1 MIQTFINSLRAFWYF
16 SRWLL
21 LALLAGCGGS
31 ESSSVA
37 PAKAT
42 RTNNCSDKVLVAVAS
57 NFLATLSELKNQFE
71 GSVLTDTG
79 ACYQVELVAGSSGKL
94 YAQIIA
100 GAPFDVFLSADEE
113 RPRLLAD
120 SGLAYEP
127 FTYAYGKL
135 VLWTNSRPKVL
146 HESNSEA
153 EQIQRLVHELQNQTT
168 RKVAIANPRLAPYGR
183 ATIEVL
189 TALGLS
195 TELES
200 KLVFGENVGQA
211 HAMVVTG
218 NADLGFTAASYLPNT
233 PGDTVVTWSVPGN
246 LHAPVVQQAVL
257 LKRADSNPGA
267 AAFVDFLASNAARE
281 TIRGAGYGKY

>member
-1 MIQTFINSLRAFWYF
+1 MKRPRATLFF
-16 SRWLL
+16 CCWLL
-21 LALLAGCGGS
+21 LALLGGCGGS
-31 ESSSVA
+31 ESSSAV
-37 PAKAT
+37 T
-42 RTNNCSDKVLVAVAS
+42 DSCSSRVLVAVAS

-71 GSVLTDTG
+71 GSGLAETG
-79 ACYQVELVAGSSGKL
+79 TCYQIELVAGSSGKL
-94 YAQIIA
+94 YAQIVA

-120 SGLAYEP
+120 SGLAHEP
-127 FTYAYGKL
+127 FTYAYGTL
-135 VLWTNSRPKVL
+135 VLWANSRPKVL

-183 ATIEVL
+183 ATTEVL
-189 TALGLS
+189 KALDLDA
-195 TELES
+195 ELES

-211 HAMVVTG
+211 HALVMTG
-218 NADLGFTAASYLPNT
+218 NADLGFTAGSYISST
-233 PGDTVVTWSVPGN
+233 PGDTVVAWPVPSK

-281 TIRGAGYGKY
+281 TIQGAGYGKH